1 MSAEGSTLKKGAR
14 IVLIVDLPG
23 VAAGTPGKVGRSIGV
38 KSTRY
43 RVKFENG
50 VEALSV
56 AEGKLVSPAAWEYI
70 KDNQIASHN
79 EQPGPSVAA
88 AVPIS
93 AASAPSTAPTQ
104 PPAASPQPPA
114 AAKPEPVPPPPP
126 PQPST
131 GNSQAATSS
140 GADDPR
146 LAEFFAKSRAAK
158 KALGIDVD
166 AEPAAAPP
174 APAEETTV
182 EPEQAPEPTAASD
195 ASPPESAT
203 AQEPEAAASP
213 EPPASETE
221 VGAPIELPDGY
232 YPPNNR
238 VADLLSSF
246 RGN

>member
-70 KDNQIASHN
+70 KDNQISSHN

-104 PPAASPQPPA
+104 PPAASPQPPP

-131 GNSQAATSS
+131 GDSQAETSS

-166 AEPAAAPP
+166 AEPAAVAP

-221 VGAPIELPDGY
+221 VEAPIELPDGY

>member
-70 KDNQIASHN
+70 KDNQISSHN

-93 AASAPSTAPTQ
+93 AASAPGTAPTQ
-104 PPAASPQPPA
+104 PPAASPQPPP

-131 GNSQAATSS
+131 GDSQAETSS

-166 AEPAAAPP
+166 AEPAAVAT

-195 ASPPESAT
+195 ASPPESTT

-221 VGAPIELPDGY
+221 VEAPIELPDGY

>member
-104 PPAASPQPPA
+104 PPAASQQPPP

-131 GNSQAATSS
+131 GNSQAETSS

-166 AEPAAAPP
+166 AEPVATTPV
-174 APAEETTV
+174 PAEEPTV

-195 ASPPESAT
+195 DSPPGSAT

-213 EPPASETE
+213 EPPTSETE
-221 VGAPIELPDGY
+221 VEAPIELPDGY

>member
-70 KDNQIASHN
+70 KDNQMASHN

-104 PPAASPQPPA
+104 PPAVSPQPAP
-114 AAKPEPVPPPPP
+114 AAKPEPAAPPP

-131 GNSQAATSS
+131 GSSQATTSS

-166 AEPAAAPP
+166 AEPAAVAP

-195 ASPPESAT
+195 ASPPESTT

-221 VGAPIELPDGY
+221 VEAPIELPDGY

>member
-70 KDNQIASHN
+70 KDNQMASHN

-104 PPAASPQPPA
+104 PPAVSPQPAP
-114 AAKPEPVPPPPP
+114 AAKPEPAAPPP

-131 GNSQAATSS
+131 GSPQAKTSS

-166 AEPAAAPP
+166 AEPVATPLV
-174 APAEETTV
+174 PAEEPTV

-195 ASPPESAT
+195 DSPPESAT
-203 AQEPEAAASP
+203 AQEPEAAVSP

-221 VGAPIELPDGY
+221 VEAPIELPDGY

>member
-70 KDNQIASHN
+70 KDNQMASHN

-104 PPAASPQPPA
+104 PPAVSPQPAP
-114 AAKPEPVPPPPP
+114 AAKPEPAAPPP

-131 GNSQAATSS
+131 GSPQAKTSS

-166 AEPAAAPP
+166 AEPVATPQCPP
-174 APAEETTV
+174 RTLRWSRSRLLNQRRLAM
-182 EPEQAPEPTAASD
+182 TAHQSQ
-195 ASPPESAT
+195 PQPRNLR
-203 AQEPEAAASP
+203 P
-213 EPPASETE
+213 
-221 VGAPIELPDGY
+221 LPVQSHQLARQRSKH
-232 YPPNNR
+232 P
-238 VADLLSSF
+238 
-246 RGN
+246 

>member
-70 KDNQIASHN
+70 KDNQMASHN

-104 PPAASPQPPA
+104 PPAVSPQPAPA
-114 AAKPEPVPPPPP
+114 AKSEPAAPPP

-131 GNSQAATSS
+131 GSSQAKTSS

-166 AEPAAAPP
+166 AEPVATPP
-174 APAEETTV
+174 VPAEEPTV

-195 ASPPESAT
+195 DSPPESAT

-221 VGAPIELPDGY
+221 VEAPIELPDGY